1 MIAAPDPVIL
11 ADDALSRGD
20 NLEAYDIAMSAR
32 EEGIKTPRLAYI
44 ATLALARMGD
54 TNMALDHYEQTGLG
68 AIDDDDILALWGR
81 LKKDLAETAKPA
93 DRAGLFAEAS
103 KAYREVYEHRPSYY
117 TGINA
122 ATTALLA
129 GDREAAEELAEQILK
144 DPEVV
149 KPKGFY
155 ATATAAEANV
165 LLNRSADAF
174 SAISAAISWSD
185 ASVGSKASTFR
196 QMMLIAKVVP
206 DMAEAIAPLLEVL
219 RPAPVLVYTG
229 HMFVAEAKTET
240 ILTERI
246 EVALDELTPD
256 TAYGALACG
265 SDILIA
271 EAILRRGL
279 ELHVVLPFERG
290 DFVEQ
295 SVRTG
300 GDAWIERFEQCMDRA
315 TSVSFATDMS
325 FIGDP
330 NMFNYG
336 SAVAMGLARMRA
348 RHLRTSAVQLA
359 VAKAQS
365 GVNAA
370 GTNNDVSIWEK
381 LGHHSHIIDPGDINR
396 DLNRAPEIEMPEN
409 VTRVAYS
416 MIFGDFAGFSKLSE
430 AALPVFATEILGK
443 AGAVLDQ
450 FGDKI
455 LYRNSWGDAI
465 YAVVSTPTDAAEIV
479 LQLQRRLNDVPDIL
493 SEAAGSNCGMRIGL
507 HHGPIYRGYD
517 AVMMRTTFF
526 GTEVTRTARIE
537 PVTPTGEVYATE
549 AFAAVLA
556 LEPEQRFWTHYVG
569 RVQLAKN
576 YGELAMYKLSPRT
589 PHEEEVAPRV

>member
-1 MIAAPDPVIL
+1 MPDPVVL

-32 EEGIKTPRLAYI
+32 EEGIETPRLAYI

-54 TNMALDHYEQTGLG
+54 TTMALDHYEQTGLN

-81 LKKDLAETAKPA
+81 LKKDLAEKAKP
-93 DRAGLFAEAS
+93 DERAALFAEAS
-103 KAYREVYEHRPSYY
+103 EAYRAVYENRPSYY
-117 TGINA
+117 AGINA

-129 GDREAAEELAEQILK
+129 GDRETAEELAEKILD
-144 DPEVV
+144 DPEVA

-155 ATATAAEANV
+155 ARATAAEANI
-165 LLNRSADAF
+165 LLGRGRDAF
-174 SAISAAISWSD
+174 SAISDAITWSD

-196 QMMLIAKVVP
+196 QMMLIAQVVP

-219 RPAPVLVYTG
+219 RPSAVLVYTG
-229 HMFVAEAKTET
+229 HMFVAEAKAEAV
-240 ILTERI
+240 LTGRI
-246 EVALDELTPD
+246 EAVLDELTPD

-265 SDILIA
+265 SDILVA

-279 ELHVVLPFERG
+279 ELHVVLPFERD

-295 SVRTG
+295 SVLPG
-300 GDAWIERFEQCMDRA
+300 GAAWVERFERCFNRA
-315 TSVSFATDMS
+315 TSISFATDMGY
-325 FIGDP
+325 IGDP

-336 SAVAMGLARMRA
+336 SLVAMGLARMRA

-359 VAKAQS
+359 IAKTQS
-365 GVNAA
+365 GVNPA
-370 GTNNDVSIWEK
+370 GTNSDVAMWQK
-381 LGHHSHIIDPGDINR
+381 LGHRSHIIDPGDIDR
-396 DLNRAPEIEMPEN
+396 DLDRAPEIAMPEG
-409 VTRVAYS
+409 VTRVEHS

-430 AALPVFATEILGK
+430 AALPVFTTEILGK
-443 AGAVLDQ
+443 AGAVLDE
-450 FGDKI
+450 FGDKV

-465 YAVVSTPTDAAEIV
+465 YAVISTPTDAAEIV
-479 LQLQRRLNDVPDIL
+479 LCLQRRLSEIPEIL
-493 SEAAGSNCGMRIGL
+493 RECAGNCGMRIGL

-517 AVMMRTTFF
+517 AVTMRTSFF

-537 PVTPTGEVYATE
+537 PVTPTGEVYSTE
-549 AFAAVLA
+549 AFAAILA
-556 LEPEQRFWTHYVG
+556 LESEQRFGTHYVG

-576 YGELAMYKLSPRT
+576 YGELAMYKLSPLVAR
-589 PHEEEVAPRV
+589 EEEVAPRV